1 MVRVVVCE
9 YNGSVVNVNGDKLK
23 EYECGCGEKKEEL
36 KSEGRRVEGVRWN
49 DVCKCSRCV

>member
-1 MVRVVVCE
+1 MCI
-9 YNGSVVNVNGDKLK
+9 GDKLK
-23 EYECGCGEKKEEL
+23 EYECGCVKKKEEL